1 MAVRRA
7 LAYLSARIRERS
19 TIASVAAALP
29 TAVQL
34 VAPWSW
40 IVILAAIG
48 VALLPTS
55 TPNAPPS
62 EGAAK

>member
-1 MAVRRA
+1 MMRP
-7 LAYLSARIRERS
+7 LSYLSARIRERS

-34 VAPWSW
+34 VSPWCW
-40 IVILAAIG
+40 VVIVAAIG

-55 TPNAPPS
+55 ASKTSQS
-62 EGAAK
+62 EGAAQ